1 MKPNKS
7 TMLEAVA
14 GSVDC
19 HPREAA
25 PVLGVEAEDVPQ
37 SKSRFAGFLGHEFEC
52 LKVACLRLWSN

>member
-37 SKSRFAGFLGHEFEC
+37 SKSRFAGFLGSMC
-52 LKVACLRLWSN
+52 SSA